1 MTNEQTLMAVIATA
15 AIVVGAAFVL
25 IPRWQRKGINV
36 GGIIGS
42 ASAGLAQADK
52 VIDTLSA
59 AAPENKGFILVD
71 KLIAYSQQAV
81 AAAEHL
87 YKTSQTEGD
96 ERREKAAELVH
107 QFAAAAGIE
116 ITEPL
121 EKVIYGATKAAV
133 AALPKTDKPAPD
145 DGAPQEA
152 LPEKTE

>member
-1 MTNEQTLMAVIATA
+1 MTNEQTLMAII
-15 AIVVGAAFVL
+15 AIVVIVIGAAFVL
-25 IPRWQRKGINV
+25 IPRWGRKGINV

-59 AAPENKGFILVD
+59 AAPDNKGFILVD

-96 ERREKAAELVH
+96 ERKEKAAELVH

-133 AALPKTDKPAPD
+133 AALPKTDKPASA
-145 DGAPQEA
+145 DGTPKEA
-152 LPEKTE
+152 LPEETK